1 MPSASRLRPRSLRWR
16 LTLALGAVLVL
27 AFVVT
32 FYVVYRETDSRLHGE
47 IDRALETQANAFSA
61 TISPP
66 GREYSAAQIAANARA
81 YVDVQPFSA
90 SSQLLYAIVPGQ
102 KRSSRRG

>member
-1 MPSASRLRPRSLRWR
+1 MASASRLRPRSLRWR

-47 IDRALETQANAFSA
+47 IDRALQTQANVFSA
-61 TISPP
+61 TKGLLLVGDRERDLV
-66 GREYSAAQIAANARA
+66 GRHH
-81 YVDVQPFSA
+81 A
-90 SSQLLYAIVPGQ
+90 S
-102 KRSSRRG
+102 RS